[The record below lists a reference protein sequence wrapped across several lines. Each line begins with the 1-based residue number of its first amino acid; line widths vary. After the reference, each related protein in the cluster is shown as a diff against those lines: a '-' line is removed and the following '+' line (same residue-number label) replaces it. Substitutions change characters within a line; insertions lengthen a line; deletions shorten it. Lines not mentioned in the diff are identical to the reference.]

1 MDAYD
6 VFIEPSVVSH
16 CLGCNLISSSVKHLV
31 TAKST
36 LLEVFEVVKIPL
48 STANNSVQ
56 SRLKLVGLFKLQG
69 EVTDLK
75 PIRTVE
81 NPQLDYLLVSTK
93 NAKVSCVRWDPF
105 RNSIQTVSLHYYEHT
120 LQNLTYE
127 NLSDSK
133 LVVGPKSS
141 LVFCLRSNN
150 LLVFLP
156 FNKLAE
162 DDDDD
167 VDEEATETVGKSNGK
182 DVKMEDAENEVA
194 GNANGDSVDKSEQS
208 KDQNGGVSS
217 SSNVSL
223 FESSYIVEASD
234 LDENIGDIVD
244 LQFLYRYRQPTV
256 AIISQKRETWAGL
269 LPKTKDNV
277 IFTVLSLDI
286 HTRSATVV
294 LKVENLPYDLDRI
307 IPLPSPLNGS
317 LLVGCNELIHVDSG
331 GITRRI
337 ALNKY
342 TVDITTSIKS
352 YVDQSLKDLKLE
364 GCSIAPLPNDNKL
377 LMILRTGDLYYVRFE
392 VDGKTIKR
400 MVVEDVDKEKRKDIN
415 VVRPGEITT
424 LDTNLIFVASKGS
437 NSLLLE
443 LNYAEETA
451 PEVKE
456 EEFIAEDEDDFY
468 AEDEKVKDE
477 TLRYGPLTL
486 IKQDELTNNGPISSF
501 TFGQYSKEKFI
512 ANLPN
517 PSSQEVSIF
526 ATGGIDSAGHI
537 NVFTPTVQPVIKSSL
552 RFSEI
557 NRLWALNN
565 KYLITSDDT
574 NQKSEIFAI
583 DQGYSRL
590 PAKSFINN
598 ELTIAMHE
606 LNNGKFIVQ
615 VTPKHIVLFNDK
627 FKKITSLDEE
637 LKEYSDADIINSV
650 FNDEFLMIF
659 FSTGEVVIYSIN
671 TYNKTF
677 SKIELPKLL
686 SETILTTGYITNSR
700 LLNVVSNDVSVLVN
714 RGHKRKRD
722 TDVHYPM
729 KSENA
734 EFQNNPKLKTFV
746 LVTGDNRIIVFNRF
760 HNEKCFQLN
769 SVDKFTDIL
778 SLGFFDINGEDPDPH
793 IKQVML
799 NDLGDEYS
807 KDEYLTILT
816 VGGEIFSY
824 QLFFDGEN
832 YSFVKQ
838 TSLPITGAPFN
849 AYAHGTSIERRLIYF
864 PTISG
869 LTCILVTGVVPYLI
883 TRSRYSTVKIFKFSK
898 IPIVSFVPF
907 SDDKIHNGL
916 IYLDTQ
922 KNARIVEL
930 PSEFRYD
937 FNLPLRKIHIGAT
950 VKSVAYH
957 EGSDTFV
964 LSTYKEIP
972 YKCIDEEGNPI
983 VGIKPD
989 KPTAISYQ
997 GLIKLLSPINWS
1009 VIDQIELA
1017 ENEVGLHVKSVPLDV
1032 GSETK
1037 RFKNKKE
1044 FILVGTGKYRIED
1057 LASNGS
1063 YILLE
1068 IIDIVPE
1075 RGRPETNH
1083 KFKEFTKEDT
1093 KGAVTSICDVSG
1105 RFLVAQGQ
1113 KIIVRDIKDNS
1124 AVPVAFLDTSVY
1136 VSEAKSFGNLVI
1148 LGDTLKSVWLAGFD
1162 AEPFRMIMLGK
1173 DSHNF
1178 DASAAD
1184 FLIKDEEIYIV
1195 VADNDKAIHVL
1206 HYNPEDPHSA
1216 NGQKLLHKSTFNTNY
1231 STTCMKSIPK
1241 NEQLH
1246 PTTDNSNVPFQTIG
1260 SSVEGAM
1267 YVVCPVNENTYR
1279 RMYILQQQL
1288 SDKEFHHCGLN
1299 PRLNRIGIHASKDG
1313 NLRPVLDIELL
1324 RRFAKLN
1331 EDRKRTLS
1339 QKVGMQNVQVDLWKD
1354 LIEFENLLNNL

>member
-1 MDAYD
+1 MEAYD
-6 VFIEPSVVSH
+6 VFIDPSVVSH
-16 CLGCNLISSSVKHLV
+16 SLGCNFISATEKHLV
-31 TAKST
+31 TAKAT
-36 LLEVFEVVKIPL
+36 LLEVFEIMNGPQPVTKSL
-48 STANNSVQ
+48 Q
-56 SRLKLVGLFKLQG
+56 YRLKLVGLFKLQG

-81 NPQLDYLLVSTK
+81 SPQLDYLLVSTR
-93 NAKVSCVRWDPF
+93 NAKVSCIRWDHL
-105 RNSIQTVSLHYYEHT
+105 RHSILTVSLHYYEQA

-127 NLSDSK
+127 NIVQSR

-141 LVFCLRSNN
+141 PVFCLRHNN

-156 FNKLAE
+156 FHRLS

-167 VDEEATETVGKSNGK
+167 DEDEDGKNGET
-182 DVKMEDAENEVA
+182 DVKMEGSDEVGETADEGAIKAEHL
-194 GNANGDSVDKSEQS
+194 
-208 KDQNGGVSS
+208 KDQNGAIAS

-223 FESSYIVEASD
+223 FGSSFIIEASF
-234 LDENIGDIVD
+234 LDEDIGDVVD
-244 LQFLYRYRQPTV
+244 LQFLYNYRQPTV
-256 AIISQKRETWAGL
+256 AIISQKKETWAGL
-269 LPKTKDNV
+269 LPQTKDNV
-277 IFTVLSLDI
+277 IFTVLSLDLQS
-286 HTRSATVV
+286 RSATVV

-307 IPLPSPLNGS
+307 VPLPSPLNGS

-337 ALNKY
+337 SLNQY
-342 TVDITTSIKS
+342 TSDISASIKS
-352 YVDQSLKDLKLE
+352 YVDESKRDLKLE
-364 GCSIAPLPNDNKL
+364 GCSIAALPNDNKL
-377 LMILRTGDLYYVRFE
+377 LMILRTGDMYYVTFE

-400 MVVEDVDKEKRKDIN
+400 MAVEDLDKEKYKDIN
-415 VVRPGEITT
+415 VIRPGEITA
-424 LDTNLIFVASKGS
+424 LDSNLIFITSRGS
-437 NSLLLE
+437 NSLLVE
-443 LNYAEETA
+443 LSYGEQSVPDTTMD
-451 PEVKE
+451 EV
-456 EEFIAEDEDDFY
+456 AEDEDDFY
-468 AEDEKVKDE
+468 AEDEKVKKE
-477 TLRYGPLTL
+477 SLKEGPLIL
-486 IKQDELTNNGPISSF
+486 VKQDELVNNGPLSSF

-526 ATGGIDSAGHI
+526 AAGGIGSAGHVNI
-537 NVFTPTVQPVIKSSL
+537 FTPSIQPVIRSSL

-557 NRLWALNN
+557 NRLWTLNN
-565 KYLITSDDT
+565 RYLITSDDT

-583 DQGYSRL
+583 DQGYARL

-598 ELTIAMHE
+598 ELTVAMHE
-606 LNNGKFIVQ
+606 LNNGKFILQ
-615 VTPKHIVLFNDK
+615 VTPKHIVLFNNK
-627 FKKITSLDEE
+627 FKKISSLDEE
-637 LKEYSDADIINSV
+637 LKEYSEADIINSV
-650 FNDEFLMIF
+650 FNDDFLMIF

-686 SETILTTGYITNSR
+686 SDTILTTGYITNSR
-700 LLNVVSNDVSVLVN
+700 LLNVVSRDLSVLVN

-722 TDVHYPM
+722 IEIP
-729 KSENA
+729 NA
-734 EFQNNPKLKTFV
+734 SKADNFEVQNSPKLKTFV
-746 LVTGDNRIIVFNRF
+746 LVTGDNRIVVFSKF

-769 SVDKFTDIL
+769 SVDKFTDNL

-793 IKQVML
+793 IKQVIL

-816 VGGEIFSY
+816 VGGELFSY
-824 QLFFDGEN
+824 QMFFDGEN
-832 YSFVKQ
+832 YNFVKQ

-849 AYAHGTSIERRLIYF
+849 AYAHGTYIERRMIYF
-864 PTISG
+864 PSISG

-883 TRSRYSTVKIFKFSK
+883 TRSRCSTVKIFKFSK

-907 SDDKIHNGL
+907 SDNKIHNGL

-930 PSEFRYD
+930 PSEFTYD
-937 FNLPLRKIHIGAT
+937 NNLPLRKIPVGETI
-950 VKSVAYH
+950 KSLAYH
-957 EGSDTFV
+957 EGSSTFV

-972 YKCIDEEGNPI
+972 YNCIDEEGNPI
-983 VGIKPD
+983 VGTKPD
-989 KPTAISYQ
+989 KPTAISYK
-997 GLIKLLSPINWS
+997 GLIKLVSPINWS
-1009 VIDQIELA
+1009 VIDQIDLA
-1017 ENEVGLHVKSVPLDV
+1017 ENEVGLQVKSMPLDV

-1037 RFKNKKE
+1037 RFKSKKE
-1044 FILVGTGKYRIED
+1044 FVLVGTGKYRMED

-1063 YILLE
+1063 YLLLD

-1075 RGRPETNH
+1075 PGRPETNH

-1105 RFLVAQGQ
+1105 RFLIAQGQ

-1124 AVPVAFLDTSVY
+1124 AVPVAFLDTSVF

-1173 DSHNF
+1173 DLHGF
-1178 DASAAD
+1178 DVSASD
-1184 FLIKDEEIYIV
+1184 FLVKDEEIFIV
-1195 VADNDKAIHVL
+1195 VADNYKAIHVL
-1206 HYNPEDPHSA
+1206 HYNPEDPLSA

-1231 STTCMKSIPK
+1231 ATTCMKSFPK
-1241 NEQLH
+1241 NEELH
-1246 PTTDNSNVPFQTIG
+1246 PTMDTSNIPFQTVA
-1260 SSVEGAM
+1260 STVEGAM

-1288 SDKEFHHCGLN
+1288 SDKEFHYCGLN
-1299 PRLNRIGIHASKDG
+1299 PRLNRIGVHASKEG
-1313 NLRPVLDIELL
+1313 NLRPILDIELL
-1324 RRFAKLN
+1324 RRFARLN
-1331 EDRKRTLS
+1331 EDRKRTMS
-1339 QKVGMQNVQVDLWKD
+1339 QKVGAKNVQVELWKD